1 MTEITLWFEGE
12 YCDERKPIVIE
23 RNRTVFDLLMK
34 FLKEVNQ
41 VDKYDILEFYVD
53 IHYLNAYKDQ
63 IISKCKFLKNN
74 TRIRVSEISK
84 VIGGGCVQDFCD
96 VSQNIYKDKDF
107 CDKAPDWAKV
117 TKGLN
122 IDGKCSYKN
131 CKAYDKTVTCRLG
144 MFPNGF
150 NLMSDFKQIRC
161 PICNKNF
168 HGDTPVFSSCQY
180 KFEGSKIDENSGEYE
195 DYITKYVSTPAN
207 GYRKFD
213 EYKSGMVTWGSLI
226 IYTKPL

>member
-1 MTEITLWFEGE
+1 MTEITIRFHGD
-12 YCDERKPIVIE
+12 YCDKMKLIVIE

-34 FLKEVNQ
+34 FLEEMNL
-41 VDKYDILEFYVD
+41 VDKYDKLVFLVGPKLINRF
-53 IHYLNAYKDQ
+53 KDRV
-63 IISKCKFLKNN
+63 ISECHFLRNLS
-74 TRIRVSEISK
+74 RIK
-84 VIGGGCVQDFCD
+84 VLAPRDFC
-96 VSQNIYKDKDF
+96 VESKNIYKDKNF
-107 CDKAPDWAKV
+107 CDEAPDWAKV

-150 NLMSDFKQIRC
+150 NLMSNFKEIRC
-161 PICNKNF
+161 PICNNNF
-168 HGDTPVFSSCQY
+168 HGDTPVFSRCQY
-180 KFEGSKIDENSGEYE
+180 KFEGSKIDGNSGEHE
-195 DYITKYVSTPAN
+195 DYITEYVSTPAN